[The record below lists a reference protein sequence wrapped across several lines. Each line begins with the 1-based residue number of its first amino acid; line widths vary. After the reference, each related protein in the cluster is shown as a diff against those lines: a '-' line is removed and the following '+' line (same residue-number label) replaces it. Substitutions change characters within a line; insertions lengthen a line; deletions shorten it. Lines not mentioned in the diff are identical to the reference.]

1 MMWTGPND
9 APVSTKEE
17 RMNAMRIFTAPRKPF
32 RASRPMM
39 FLARL
44 FGKKQVA
51 KEGSVTVTTYMF
63 RGVLYVAKI
72 EQA

>member
-1 MMWTGPND
+1 MWTGPND

-17 RMNAMRIFTAPRKPF
+17 RMSAMRIFATPRRP
-32 RASRPMM
+32 SRPMM

-44 FGKKQVA
+44 FGEKQVA

-72 EQA
+72 EQAVQE